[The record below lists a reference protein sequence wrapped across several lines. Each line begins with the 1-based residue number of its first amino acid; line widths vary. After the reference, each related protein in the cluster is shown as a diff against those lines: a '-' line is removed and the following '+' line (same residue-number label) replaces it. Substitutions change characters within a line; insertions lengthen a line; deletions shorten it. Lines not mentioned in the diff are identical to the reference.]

1 MALII
6 GAVLLTGGVILYIL
20 LPVIQGR
27 QASLER
33 SEDEL
38 TESEA
43 KKRVSLLALRDVE
56 YDFATGKLDETDYKE
71 LKGEISREALVA
83 LREVEAESESRRR
96 GGAPLPTTTGAGG
109 VEAAIAAVRE
119 GLRRGTTCHTCGHL
133 NADGS
138 RFCAGCGAQLPAAA
152 ETAPG

>member
-1 MALII
+1 MALIV
-6 GAVLLTGGVILYIL
+6 GAALLTGGVIFYIL

-27 QASLER
+27 SASLER

-56 YDFATGKLDETDYKE
+56 YDFATGKLDERDYRE
-71 LKGEISREALVA
+71 LKGEISREALAA
-83 LREVEAESESRRR
+83 LREVEAESEDR
-96 GGAPLPTTTGAGG
+96 GGRATRPATDAASGI
-109 VEAAIAAVRE
+109 EADIAAVRE
-119 GLRRGTTCHTCGHL
+119 GLRTGTTCHSCGHV

-138 RFCAGCGAQLPAAA
+138 DFCADCGARLPAAA
-152 ETAPG
+152 ETPPG

>member
-6 GAVLLTGGVILYIL
+6 GAALLTGGVILYIL

-71 LKGEISREALVA
+71 LKGEISREALAA
-83 LREVEAESESRRR
+83 LRDVEAESELRR
-96 GGAPLPTTTGAGG
+96 GGPTQPAAEKAGG
-109 VEAAIAAVRE
+109 IEADIEAVRE
-119 GLRRGTTCHTCGHL
+119 GLRRGTTCRTCGTS
-133 NADGS
+133 NPGGS
-138 RFCAGCGAQLPAAA
+138 RFCASCGAHLPAAA

>member
-1 MALII
+1 MALIV
-6 GAVLLTGGVILYIL
+6 GAALLTGGVIVYIL

-56 YDFATGKLDETDYKE
+56 YDFATGKLDETDYRE

-83 LREVEAESESRRR
+83 LRDVEAESELRR
-96 GGAPLPTTTGAGG
+96 GGPTQPEAEGTGGI
-109 VEAAIAAVRE
+109 EADIAAVRE
-119 GLRRGTTCHTCGHL
+119 GLRRGTTCHACGHL

-138 RFCAGCGAQLPAAA
+138 RFCASCGAQLPAAS
-152 ETAPG
+152 ETEPG

>member
-1 MALII
+1 MALIV
-6 GAVLLTGGVILYIL
+6 GAALLTGGVILYIL

-27 QASLER
+27 HASLER

-71 LKGEISREALVA
+71 LKAEISREALAA
-83 LREVEAESESRRR
+83 LRDVEAESAVRR
-96 GGAPLPTTTGAGG
+96 GGPTQPAAE
-109 VEAAIAAVRE
+109 EASDIEADIAAVRE
-119 GLRRGTTCHTCGHL
+119 GLRRGTSCHTCGHL

-138 RFCAGCGAQLPAAA
+138 RFCASCGAQLPAAA
-152 ETAPG
+152 ETKPG

>member
-56 YDFATGKLDETDYKE
+56 YDFATGKLDERDYKE
-71 LKGEISREALVA
+71 LKGEISREALAA
-83 LREVEAESESRRR
+83 LREVEAESERRR
-96 GGAPLPTTTGAGG
+96 GGTAAEGAGG
-109 VEAAIAAVRE
+109 IEADIAAVRE
-119 GLRRGTTCHTCGHL
+119 GLRTGTTCHSCGHV

-138 RFCAGCGAQLPAAA
+138 HFCANCGAQLPAAT
-152 ETAPG
+152 ETPPG

>member
-6 GAVLLTGGVILYIL
+6 GAALLTGGVILYIL

-27 QASLER
+27 RASLER

-71 LKGEISREALVA
+71 LKGEISREALA
-83 LREVEAESESRRR
+83 AFRDVEAESDIRRR
-96 GGAPLPTTTGAGG
+96 GATRRAAEGAGG
-109 VEAAIAAVRE
+109 IEADIAAVRE
-119 GLRRGTTCHTCGHL
+119 GLRRGTTCRTCGNS

-138 RFCAGCGAQLPAAA
+138 RFCASCGAQLPAAA
-152 ETAPG
+152 ETASG